1 MSLTKKAAI
10 HTTVPFKETGY
21 FNAVMADYLDKKP
34 SLKSFYSNYPDLE
47 GFKLQIEAKKAT
59 EACRES
65 SRKVLVEALQIQYK
79 NFDTSVQTQKNIA
92 LLQNKNTFTVTTGH
106 QLNLFTGPLYFLYK
120 IISAINLAK
129 KLKRTFPDKNF
140 VPVYWMAT
148 EDHDLEEINYFN
160 FRDKKIQWQR
170 SYGDAVGRLNTG
182 GLEVVFKTFSKELG
196 ITQKASYLK
205 DLFRK
210 AYLEHNTLAEA
221 TFYLADQLFKEYGLV
236 IIDADKPALK
246 NLFTETIKDEL
257 LNKTCHKTV
266 SESAQALS
274 TLGYKVQVNPREI
287 NLFYLTD
294 KKRSR
299 IVLERGV
306 YKVLDTSIT
315 FTEEAVLKEVEMHP
329 ERFSPNVLMRPL
341 YQETILPNLCYIGGG
356 GELAY
361 WFELKTYFE
370 SNKVP
375 FPILLLRNSVLIFS
389 EKQRVKIK
397 KLGLEPV
404 DMFLNQQQLINK
416 VVKGVSDLEIDFSQQ
431 KEILRHM
438 FSDLKQ
444 LANKTDKSFI
454 GAVNAQEH
462 KQLKG
467 LLTLEKRLLKA
478 QKRKYNELVNRAIII
493 QNQLFTNKTLQE
505 RRLNISE
512 LYLKYG
518 TDLIPELIKNL
529 DPLALEFSLIEF

>member
-1 MSLTKKAAI
+1 
-10 HTTVPFKETGY
+10 
-21 FNAVMADYLDKKP
+21 
-34 SLKSFYSNYPDLE
+34 
-47 GFKLQIEAKKAT
+47 
-59 EACRES
+59 
-65 SRKVLVEALQIQYK
+65 
-79 NFDTSVQTQKNIA
+79 
-92 LLQNKNTFTVTTGH
+92 
-106 QLNLFTGPLYFLYK
+106 
-120 IISAINLAK
+120 
-129 KLKRTFPDKNF
+129 
-140 VPVYWMAT
+140 
-148 EDHDLEEINYFN
+148 
-160 FRDKKIQWQR
+160 
-170 SYGDAVGRLNTG
+170 
-182 GLEVVFKTFSKELG
+182 
-196 ITQKASYLK
+196 
-205 DLFRK
+205 
-210 AYLEHNTLAEA
+210 
-221 TFYLADQLFKEYGLV
+221 LADQLFKDYGLV
-236 IIDADKPALK
+236 IIDADKTALK

-266 SESAQALS
+266 SESAQDLS

-294 KKRSR
+294 RKRSR
-299 IVLERGV
+299 IVLEQGV
-306 YKVLDTSIT
+306 YKVLDTPIS
-315 FTEEAVLKEVEMHP
+315 FTKEAILKEVEIHP

-389 EKQRVKIK
+389 EKQKVKIR
-397 KLGLEPV
+397 KLGLKPV

-416 VVKGVSDLEIDFSQQ
+416 AVESVSDLKIDFSQQ
-431 KEILRHM
+431 KETLQNM
-438 FSDLKQ
+438 FVALKE

-462 KQLKG
+462 KQIKG
-467 LLTLEKRLLKA
+467 LANLEKRLLKA
-478 QKRKYNELVNRAIII
+478 QKRKYNELVKRVVII
-493 QNQLFTNKTLQE
+493 QNQLFPNNSLQE
-505 RRLNISE
+505 RRLNYSE

>member
-1 MSLTKKAAI
+1 MTKKLAI
-10 HTTVPFKETGY
+10 HTAIPFKETGY
-21 FNAVMADYLDKKP
+21 FNAVMVDYLDKKP

-47 GFKLQIEAKKAT
+47 GFKLQIEAKKAAG
-59 EACRES
+59 ACHES
-65 SRKVLVEALQIQYK
+65 SRKVLVEALQTQYK
-79 NFDTSVQTQKNIA
+79 NFETSAQTLKNIS
-92 LLQNKNTFTVTTGH
+92 LLQHKNTFTVTTGH

-120 IISAINLAK
+120 IITAVNLAK
-129 KLKRTFPDKNF
+129 KLKKAYPDYDF
-140 VPVYWMAT
+140 IPVYWMAT
-148 EDHDLEEINYFN
+148 EDHDFEEINYFN
-160 FRDKKIQWQR
+160 FKDKKIQWQR
-170 SYGDAVGRLNTG
+170 TYGDAVGRLDTD
-182 GLEVVFKTFSKELG
+182 GLETVFKTFSKELG
-196 ITQKASYLK
+196 ITKKASHLK

-221 TFYLADQLFKEYGLV
+221 TFYLADQLFKDYGLV
-236 IIDADKPALK
+236 IIDADKTALK

-266 SESAQALS
+266 LESAQDLS

-294 KKRSR
+294 RKRSR
-299 IVLERGV
+299 IVLEQGV
-306 YKVLDTSIT
+306 YKVLDTPIS
-315 FTEEAVLKEVEMHP
+315 FTKEAILKEVEIHP

-389 EKQRVKIK
+389 EKQKVKIR
-397 KLGLEPV
+397 KLGLKPV

-416 VVKGVSDLEIDFSQQ
+416 AVESVSDLKIDFSQQ
-431 KEILRHM
+431 KETLQNM
-438 FSDLKQ
+438 FVALKE

-462 KQLKG
+462 KQIKG
-467 LLTLEKRLLKA
+467 LANLEKRLLKA
-478 QKRKYNELVNRAIII
+478 QKRKYNELVKRVVII
-493 QNQLFTNKTLQE
+493 QNQLFPNNSLQE
-505 RRLNISE
+505 RRLNYSE